1 MQMLHF
7 KKMNALGNDF
17 VVFDGIN
24 QTVSIGKDAAKA
36 IADREKG
43 IGCDQVLIVRP
54 DHSSKEIFD
63 FQIFN
68 HDGSESS
75 QCGNGARCVAQ
86 YLYDAGHTSSS
97 KLWLKTKADTL
108 ECTINRDSDVT
119 VGLGVPEFEPRK
131 IPFLADSQQKQ
142 YQIEAGGEVYEIM
155 ALSIGNPHAVI
166 LVDDVDS
173 APVERVG
180 SLLEVHSRFPE
191 RTNVE
196 FLQIES
202 RTSIRLRVFERGVG
216 ETTACGSGSGASVA
230 AGRSLGLLDSSVSV
244 ALPGGIL
251 HVEWTD
257 PSKPVWLT
265 GPTTYEFSGSWEL
278 N

>member
-1 MQMLHF
+1 MQMLNF

-17 VVFDGIN
+17 VVFDGID

-36 IADREKG
+36 IADRESG
-43 IGCDQVLIVRP
+43 IGCDQILVVRP
-54 DHSSKEIFD
+54 EHSSKETFN

-68 HDGSESS
+68 HDGSESC
-75 QCGNGARCVAQ
+75 QCGNGARCVAR
-86 YLYDAGHTSSS
+86 YLVDAGHASSS
-97 KLWLKTKADTL
+97 KLWLKTKADVL
-108 ECTINRDSDVT
+108 ECTINGDSDVT
-119 VGLGVPEFEPRK
+119 VGLGVPEFEPEK
-131 IPFLADSQQKQ
+131 IPFLADTQQKQ
-142 YQIEAGGEVYEIM
+142 YQIEAGGEIYEII
-155 ALSIGNPHAVI
+155 ALSIGNPHAVM

-173 APVERVG
+173 APVDRVG

-196 FLQIES
+196 FLLIES
-202 RTSIRLRVFERGVG
+202 RTSVRLRVFERGVG
-216 ETTACGSGSGASVA
+216 ETAACGSGSGASVA

-244 ALPGGIL
+244 ALPGGTL
-251 HVEWTD
+251 HVEWTEPD
-257 PSKPVWLT
+257 EPVWLT